1 MASIYNNTDKDR
13 PLSGTVRV
21 IALVCTTIT
30 CKQSKNSP
38 YDMESIP
45 ESRAESNST
54 PDSLSKITL
63 RRKPSLVTPDISTK
77 KQNGD
82 LKRTRNEHAWKKD
95 SDGSHKIVTAKDLI
109 ESVNTICFVT
119 FLLFWLTSS
128 IVVMIILSSSVS

>member
-1 MASIYNNTDKDR
+1 MSFTANVLEVISATYILIILILTVLEILLSVIMANIYNNADKDM

-38 YDMESIP
+38 YDTEAIP

-63 RRKPSLVTPDISTK
+63 RRKPSLVTPDISIK

-82 LKRTRNEHAWKKD
+82 LKRTRNEHAWKKME
-95 SDGSHKIVTAKDLI
+95 LI
-109 ESVNTICFVT
+109 KY
-119 FLLFWLTSS
+119 
-128 IVVMIILSSSVS
+128 